1 MCINLK
7 EDNVQEEN
15 KIYLKKSKG
24 KSRWGTTTIVL
35 VCCTAQTLVLISKQ
49 IKSIDFIHLI
59 VPDNYLTPLLEVLSN
74 GI

>member
-35 VCCTAQTLVLISKQ
+35 VCCTAPTLALISKQ
-49 IKSIDFIHLI
+49 IDFIHLI
-59 VPDNYLTPLLEVLSN
+59 VPDNYLTPLLEILSN